1 MNRLHSRV
9 SSLQPRGTH
18 IQNTQKRIHL
28 NVGGEKHSPYV
39 STLKNVPDSP
49 LAWIISEDCKGNLDY
64 DPTTDVYFFDR
75 HPGVFSQ
82 VLNYFQT
89 GKLHCPRDVCG
100 PMFQAELH
108 FWGIDETQMEACCWP
123 NYTKHRE
130 IQENLKLFRITR
142 SNSITRP
149 EEPAEKKKNS
159 DIVSVINKWNR
170 YQRIIWEALDE
181 PYSSKGGKIF
191 AYISIGF
198 IVLSIVTYSLMTVD
212 AIFPSC
218 TTQDLYNGT
227 ATNNSTR
234 NATSS
239 KCITV
244 YNHPLTVV
252 GFFEIVL
259 TIWFTMEIV
268 IRFMFCPYKQTFM
281 KQPSNWVD
289 LMAVIPVYLL
299 IFSSRTELIMIL
311 NMVRYVRIF
320 RFFMLLYD
328 LHILGKTLQA
338 SMNQLF
344 ILFLILCVPA
354 VIFSSIVYYTEY
366 YFGGEKS
373 KIDFKDIPTSI
384 WWSVITM
391 TTVGYGRVTPE
402 STPGRIFGALAALIG
417 ILILSMTTSVIGSSF
432 QQYYNVARTQMKI
445 PAKNRSMVLL
455 NNKHTLLG
463 LIRQND
469 KPASIQSDDSKDS
482 GYGRSPIPPSLD
494 TEHWNTPPAPRE
506 RNVIIKINQEDNDSQ
521 HPSVL
526 I

>member
-1 MNRLHSRV
+1 
-9 SSLQPRGTH
+9 
-18 IQNTQKRIHL
+18 
-28 NVGGEKHSPYV
+28 
-39 STLKNVPDSP
+39 
-49 LAWIISEDCKGNLDY
+49 
-64 DPTTDVYFFDR
+64 
-75 HPGVFSQ
+75 
-82 VLNYFQT
+82 
-89 GKLHCPRDVCG
+89 
-100 PMFQAELH
+100 
-108 FWGIDETQMEACCWP
+108 
-123 NYTKHRE
+123 
-130 IQENLKLFRITR
+130 
-142 SNSITRP
+142 
-149 EEPAEKKKNS
+149 
-159 DIVSVINKWNR
+159 
-170 YQRIIWEALDE
+170 
-181 PYSSKGGKIF
+181 
-191 AYISIGF
+191 
-198 IVLSIVTYSLMTVD
+198 
-212 AIFPSC
+212 
-218 TTQDLYNGT
+218 
-227 ATNNSTR
+227 
-234 NATSS
+234 
-239 KCITV
+239 
-244 YNHPLTVV
+244 
-252 GFFEIVL
+252 
-259 TIWFTMEIV
+259 MEIV